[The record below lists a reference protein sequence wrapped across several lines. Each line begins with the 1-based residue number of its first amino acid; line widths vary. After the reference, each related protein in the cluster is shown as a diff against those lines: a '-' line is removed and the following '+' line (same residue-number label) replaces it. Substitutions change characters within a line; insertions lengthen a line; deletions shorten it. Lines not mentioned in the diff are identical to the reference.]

1 MRLGPA
7 WEAGDRH
14 AVHGGYERWP
24 PELGSPAPWA
34 AGLSP
39 GRSPIALGL
48 RYLARLAAAQGV
60 PRQHEAR
67 LGTPGNLP
75 YIGDMAHSSA
85 TARLE
90 ARLPKSVHA
99 LLKRAAEI
107 QGRTLTDFVVTAAHE
122 AARQALMEAEI
133 VRLSLADQ
141 ERLAKA
147 LAKPPCTQA
156 CTPACLFTASR
167 AAS

>member
-1 MRLGPA
+1 M
-7 WEAGDRH
+7 
-14 AVHGGYERWP
+14 
-24 PELGSPAPWA
+24 
-34 AGLSP
+34 
-39 GRSPIALGL
+39 
-48 RYLARLAAAQGV
+48 
-60 PRQHEAR
+60 
-67 LGTPGNLP
+67 
-75 YIGDMAHSSA
+75 
-85 TARLE
+85 E

-147 LAKPPCTQA
+147 LAKPPA
-156 CTPACLFTASR
+156 PKPALRRAFSR
-167 AAS
+167 RRALLREP